1 VGERIKYRYRVIL
14 KVSMLACVYALHL
27 IFFQAAM
34 AASDHGPSKYLKTFL
49 SRKADPKKNKP
60 SPAGF
65 YLQLI
70 KLTNHGERP
79 TVAFPPDVLQ
89 ALSSHAPVVLK
100 ELPPVS
106 KWFVYAHL
114 PDDAFK
120 LYQRIRVFLI

>member
-1 VGERIKYRYRVIL
+1 ML
-14 KVSMLACVYALHL
+14 KVGMLACVYALHL

-34 AASDHGPSKYLKTFL
+34 AAPDHGPGKYLKTFL
-49 SRKADPKKNKP
+49 SRKADPKKGKP

-70 KLTNHGERP
+70 KLSNHGERP
-79 TVAFPPDVLQ
+79 TVAFPLDALQ
-89 ALSSHAPVVLK
+89 SLASHAPVLIN

-106 KWFVYAHL
+106 KWLLYAHL